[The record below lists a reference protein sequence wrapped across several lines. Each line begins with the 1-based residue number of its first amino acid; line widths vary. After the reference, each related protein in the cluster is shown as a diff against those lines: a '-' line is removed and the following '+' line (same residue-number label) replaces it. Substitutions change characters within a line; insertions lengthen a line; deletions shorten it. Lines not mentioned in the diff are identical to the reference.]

1 MGLPTM
7 TDVLDLDNLGSGDS
21 VDDSVVS
28 CPQFPAVPGD
38 YLEVEARQGKLIL
51 TPKTLIEKEIKK
63 RLAEGL
69 EDIRTGR
76 VTGPFQSAK
85 ELVRSL
91 HSHKVTRRRKV

>member
-1 MGLPTM
+1 M
-7 TDVLDLDNLGSGDS
+7 
-21 VDDSVVS
+21 
-28 CPQFPAVPGD
+28 
-38 YLEVEARQGKLIL
+38 